1 LFLWVAAHFC
11 VVAAACGALAP
22 DPEEMVSQLP
32 PARDLDPAAAARLED
47 LSTEAMRLLDE
58 GLFPAAEEAAQR
70 ALSLQPR
77 AARPRAVLG
86 RCLMERAE
94 MDDPPDLRLWRRA
107 EGELLSATRLAPDDS
122 VVAVLYGEFL
132 VADGHLTAAA
142 DTVERVLAEHPD
154 DVPALRLAG
163 DTRYELGEERL
174 ARPHFTRLVELDP
187 DPQHRYKLAWCL
199 LRIAEGELDEKTPLL
214 IEAAEGFAAYL
225 ELVPDDLEGYLAEG
239 RALFRAAEEL
249 GAGAER
255 DARAE
260 QAVAVYRRAVELDPE
275 ATDAFFGL
283 AVALEP
289 TGRGS
294 EAVVAYQQALARDPR
309 HIGALL
315 NLAALF
321 ASTDRRQ
328 QAEALCRRA
337 LLEDLT
343 ADERERVMAF
353 LDSSELR
360 LP

>member
-1 LFLWVAAHFC
+1 MGLLNEGHF
-11 VVAAACGALAP
+11 A
-22 DPEEMVSQLP
+22 E
-32 PARDLDPAAAARLED
+32 
-47 LSTEAMRLLDE
+47 
-58 GLFPAAEEAAQR
+58 AEETAQR

-86 RCLMERAE
+86 RCLMERARV
-94 MDDPPDLRLWRRA
+94 DDLPDLRLWRRA

-142 DTVERVLAEHPD
+142 DTAERVLAQHPR
-154 DVPALRLAG
+154 DVPALRLAA

-187 DPQHRYKLAWCL
+187 DPQYRYKLAWCL
-199 LRIAEGELDEKTPLL
+199 LRIAEGELDEKIPLL

-225 ELVPDDLEGYLAEG
+225 ELVPDDLEGHLAEG
-239 RALFRAAEEL
+239 RALYRAAEEMGS
-249 GAGAER
+249 GADR
-255 DARAE
+255 DARAG

-283 AVALEP
+283 AVSLEP
-289 TGRGS
+289 VGRTE
-294 EAVVAYQQALARDPR
+294 EAVAAYQQALVLDPR

-315 NLAALF
+315 NLAGLF
-321 ASTDRRQ
+321 ASTDRRE
-328 QAEALCRRA
+328 QAEPLCRRA
-337 LLEDLT
+337 LSEDLT
-343 ADERERVMAF
+343 SDERDRVLAF
-353 LDSSELR
+353 LAGSELR